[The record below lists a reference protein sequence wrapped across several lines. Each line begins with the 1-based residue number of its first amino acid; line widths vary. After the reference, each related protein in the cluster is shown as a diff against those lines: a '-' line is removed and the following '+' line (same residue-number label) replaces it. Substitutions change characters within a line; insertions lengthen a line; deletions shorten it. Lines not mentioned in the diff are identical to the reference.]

1 MSIAGRFTGAAQKIA
16 GKVKQAVGK
25 AANDPDLEQKG
36 LEEEAT
42 GEARQELE
50 KKIEQAKGAGEQA
63 AGRAKSTIGAAT
75 GDASREA
82 EGKIEEIEGQIRR
95 KAND

>member
-1 MSIAGRFTGAAQKIA
+1 MSIAGRFTGAAQAIV
-16 GKVKQAVGK
+16 GKVKQVAGR
-25 AANDPDLEQKG
+25 AAGNPDLEQKG

-50 KKIEQAKGAGEQA
+50 KKIEQAKGAGQEA
-63 AGRAKSTIGAAT
+63 AGRVKSTVGAAT
-75 GDASREA
+75 GDASKEA
-82 EGKIEEIEGQIRR
+82 EGKVEEIEGEIRR